1 MAIYDLF
8 ELEGR
13 PEKESHIPHSPQ
25 EVSPEVSSPSLAG
38 KKERIFSAVAARLFF
53 LILFAADV
61 IWFFGALLVFLF
73 SALGYGV
80 TGGKIAMF
88 SKLNE
93 RMRLTIKRS
102 LVCGVSL
109 LITLFSPAFGIMIAC
124 TYFLMYDPKGIEEV
138 VPSSL
143 QSQFKEYFQK

>member
-13 PEKESHIPHSPQ
+13 SEKESPIPQ
-25 EVSPEVSSPSLAG
+25 ETQEVASEAPTVSVG
-38 KKERIFSAVAARLFF
+38 RKEHLFSAMAARLFF
-53 LILFAADV
+53 FLLLVADT
-61 IWFFGALLVFLF
+61 IWFFGALVLFLI

-80 TGGKIAMF
+80 TGGRVAMF
-88 SKLNE
+88 SKINQK
-93 RMRLTIKRS
+93 MRLTLKRS

-109 LITLFSPAFGIMIAC
+109 LVTLFSPAFGIMIAC

-138 VPSSL
+138 VPLSL